1 SNSVYYSLDLRKV
14 LLQEGTVR
22 MMRKK
27 AVKPIVIVWTV
38 IIILFLLFPFFVMI
52 STMLKPGS
60 EVYVSPPY
68 WIPKK
73 VALSNFVE
81 LWTQHPFAKYLKNS
95 IIIAAGTTILTTV
108 LCIPAAYAISR
119 FHFLGQKLLL
129 YMYLVIQMFS
139 PIIVVIA
146 LFKIIARLHLIDT
159 YLGLVLVN
167 TVFTLSFV
175 TWMLS
180 GYFKTIPVDIEEAAL
195 IDGCTRIQTIIR
207 IMIPIAAPGLVT
219 TIIYSFIASW
229 NEFMFALTLV
239 QSVGKTPLTLGLY
252 NFVGR
257 YTTQWELLTASAFLA
272 IIPIIVLF
280 LLIEKQLVA
289 GIVGGAVKG

>member
-1 SNSVYYSLDLRKV
+1 LK
-14 LLQEGTVR
+14 
-22 MMRKK
+22 RKK
-27 AVKPIVIVWTV
+27 IIKPVIILWTV
-38 IIILFLLFPFFVMI
+38 IIVAFLLFPFFVMI
-52 STMLKPGS
+52 STMLKPGT

-73 VALSNFVE
+73 VAWSNFIK
-81 LWTQHPFAKYLKNS
+81 LWTQHPFGKYFLNS
-95 IIIAAGTTILTTV
+95 FIIAAGTTLLTTI
-108 LCIPAAYAISR
+108 LCVPAAYAVSR
-119 FHFLGQKLLL
+119 FRFYGQKLIL
-129 YMYLVIQMFS
+129 YLYLVVQMFS

-146 LFKIIARLHLIDT
+146 LFKIIARMQLLDT
-159 YLGLVLVN
+159 YLGLILVN
-167 TVFTLSFV
+167 TVFTLAFV

-195 IDGCTRIQTIIR
+195 IDGCSRIQTIIK
-207 IMIPIAAPGLVT
+207 IMIPISAPGLVT

-239 QSVGKTPLTLGLY
+239 QSIQKTPLTLGLY

-257 YTTQWELLTASAFLA
+257 YTTQWELLTAAAFLA
-272 IIPIIVLF
+272 VIPIIVLF

>member
-1 SNSVYYSLDLRKV
+1 MKRRRV
-14 LLQEGTVR
+14 
-22 MMRKK
+22 
-27 AVKPIVIVWTV
+27 VKPFIIFWTVVIV
-38 IIILFLLFPFFVMI
+38 LFLLFPFFVMI

-73 VALSNFVE
+73 IALSNFVK
-81 LWTQHPFAKYLKNS
+81 LWTQYPFGTYFKNS
-95 IIIAAGTTILTTV
+95 LIIASGTTLLTTILCV
-108 LCIPAAYAISR
+108 PAAYAVSR
-119 FHFLGQKLLL
+119 FRFKGQKTLL
-129 YMYLVIQMFS
+129 YMYLVVQMFS
-139 PIIVVIA
+139 PIVVVIA
-146 LFKIIARLHLIDT
+146 LFKMIARMHLLDT
-159 YLGLVLVN
+159 YVGLILVN
-167 TVFTLSFV
+167 SVFTLAFV

-180 GYFKTIPVDIEEAAL
+180 GYFKTIPVEIEEAAL
-195 IDGCTRIQTIIR
+195 IDGCSRMQTIIK
-207 IMIPIAAPGLVT
+207 IMLPISAPGLVT

-239 QSVGKTPLTLGLY
+239 QSKEKTPLTLGLY

-280 LLIEKQLVA
+280 LLIEKELVT

>member
-1 SNSVYYSLDLRKV
+1 
-14 LLQEGTVR
+14 
-22 MMRKK
+22 MRKK

>member
-1 SNSVYYSLDLRKV
+1 MK
-14 LLQEGTVR
+14 Q
-22 MMRKK
+22 KK

-73 VALSNFVE
+73 VALSNFVK
-81 LWTQHPFAKYLKNS
+81 LWTQHPFATYFKNS
-95 IIIAAGTTILTTV
+95 LIIAAGTTILTTV
-108 LCIPAAYAISR
+108 LCIPAAYAVSR
-119 FHFLGQKLLL
+119 FHFIGRKLLL

>member
-1 SNSVYYSLDLRKV
+1 
-14 LLQEGTVR
+14 VR
-22 MMRKK
+22 SKRKK
-27 AVKPIVIVWTV
+27 VGNAFIIVWTAV
-38 IIILFLLFPFFVMI
+38 IILFLLFPFFVMV
-52 STMLKPGS
+52 STMLKPHN

-68 WIPKK
+68 WVPKA
-73 VALSNFVE
+73 VAFSNFVKI
-81 LWTQHPFAKYLKNS
+81 WTQHPFARYFVNS
-95 IIIAAGTTILTTV
+95 FVIAAGTTVLTTA
-108 LCIPAAYAISR
+108 LCVPAAYAVSR
-119 FHFLGQKLLL
+119 FRFLGQKLVL
-129 YMYLVIQMFS
+129 YLYLVVQMFS
-139 PIIVVIA
+139 PVVVVIA
-146 LFKIIARLHLIDT
+146 LFKIVSRLHLLNT
-159 YLGLVLVN
+159 YLGLILVN

-175 TWMLS
+175 TWMLA

-195 IDGCTRIQTIIR
+195 IDGCTRLQTIVR

-239 QSVGKTPLTLGLY
+239 QSIQKTPLTLGLY

-257 YTTQWELLTASAFLA
+257 YTTQWEFLTSAAFLA

-280 LLIEKQLVA
+280 LLIEKELVA

>member
-1 SNSVYYSLDLRKV
+1 MK
-14 LLQEGTVR
+14 
-22 MMRKK
+22 RKK

-81 LWTQHPFAKYLKNS
+81 LWTQHPFAIYFKNS
-95 IIIAAGTTILTTV
+95 LIIAAGTTILTTV
-108 LCIPAAYAISR
+108 LCIPAAYAVSR
-119 FHFLGQKLLL
+119 FRFLGQKLLL

-146 LFKIIARLHLIDT
+146 LFKIVARLHLLDT

-239 QSVGKTPLTLGLY
+239 QSIGKTPLTLGLY

-257 YTTQWELLTASAFLA
+257 YTTQWEFLTASAFLA

>member
-1 SNSVYYSLDLRKV
+1 
-14 LLQEGTVR
+14 
-22 MMRKK
+22 MKK
-27 AVKPIVIVWTV
+27 KRVIKPVVIVWTV
-38 IIILFLLFPFFVMI
+38 IVVCFLLFPFFVMI

-68 WIPKK
+68 WLPKK
-73 VALSNFVE
+73 IALSNFIDM
-81 LWTQHPFAKYLKNS
+81 WTQHPFARFFLNS
-95 IIIAAGTTILTTV
+95 FIIAAGTTSLTTI
-108 LCIPAAYAISR
+108 LCVPAAYAVSR
-119 FHFLGQKLLL
+119 FRFFGQKLLL
-129 YMYLVIQMFS
+129 YMYLVVQMFS

-146 LFKIIARLHLIDT
+146 LFKIISRLHLLDT
-159 YLGLVLVN
+159 YLGLILVN

-175 TWMLS
+175 TWMLA
-180 GYFKTIPVDIEEAAL
+180 GYFKSIPVDIEEAAL
-195 IDGCTRIQTIIR
+195 IDGCTRVQTILK

-219 TIIYSFIASW
+219 TTIYSFIASW

-239 QSVGKTPLTLGLY
+239 QSLKKSPLTLGLY

-257 YTTQWELLTASAFLA
+257 YTTQWEFLTAAAFLA

-280 LLIEKQLVA
+280 LIIEKELVA

>member
-1 SNSVYYSLDLRKV
+1 
-14 LLQEGTVR
+14 
-22 MMRKK
+22 MRRTK
-27 AVKPIVIVWTV
+27 AVKPF
-38 IIILFLLFPFFVMI
+38 IIIWTIVLIAFLLFPFFVMI
-52 STMLKPGS
+52 STMLKSGK
-60 EVYVSPPY
+60 EVYASPPY

-73 VALSNFVE
+73 VEWSNFTR
-81 LWTQHPFAKYLKNS
+81 LWTQHPFAQYFRNS
-95 IIIAAGTTILTTV
+95 FIIAAGTTLLTTI
-108 LCIPAAYAISR
+108 LCIPAAYAVSR
-119 FHFLGQKLLL
+119 FRFYGQKLLL
-129 YMYLVIQMFS
+129 YMYLVVQMFS
-139 PIIVVIA
+139 PIIVIIA
-146 LFKIIARLHLIDT
+146 LFKLISRLHLLDT
-159 YLGLVLVN
+159 YLGLILVN

-175 TWMLS
+175 TWMLA

-195 IDGCTRIQTIIR
+195 IDGCSRLQTIVR
-207 IMIPIAAPGLVT
+207 IMLPIAAPGLVT

-257 YTTQWELLTASAFLA
+257 YTTQWEFLTAASFLA
-272 IIPIIVLF
+272 IIPIVGLF

>member
-1 SNSVYYSLDLRKV
+1 VKFKRKEIGNAFII
-14 LLQEGTVR
+14 LWT
-22 MMRKK
+22 
-27 AVKPIVIVWTV
+27 AVIV
-38 IIILFLLFPFFVMI
+38 LFLLFPFFVMI
-52 STMLKPGS
+52 STMLKPHT

-68 WIPKK
+68 WIPKAA
-73 VALSNFVE
+73 ALSNFAKI
-81 LWTQHPFAKYLKNS
+81 WTQHPFARYFVNS
-95 IIIAAGTTILTTV
+95 FVIAAGTTVLTTA
-108 LCIPAAYAISR
+108 LCVPAAYAVSR
-119 FHFLGQKLLL
+119 FRFLGRKFLL
-129 YMYLVIQMFS
+129 YLYLVVQMFS

-146 LFKIIARLHLIDT
+146 LFKIVARLHLLNT
-159 YLGLVLVN
+159 YLGLILVN

-175 TWMLS
+175 TWMLA

-195 IDGCTRIQTIIR
+195 IDGCTRMQTIVR

-239 QSVGKTPLTLGLY
+239 QSIQKTPLTLGLY

-257 YTTQWELLTASAFLA
+257 YTTQWEFLTAAAFLA

-280 LLIEKQLVA
+280 LLIEKELVA

>member
-1 SNSVYYSLDLRKV
+1 MKRRRV
-14 LLQEGTVR
+14 
-22 MMRKK
+22 
-27 AVKPIVIVWTV
+27 VKPFIIFWTVVIV
-38 IIILFLLFPFFVMI
+38 LFLLFPFFVMI

-73 VALSNFVE
+73 VALSNFVR
-81 LWTQHPFAKYLKNS
+81 LWTQYPFGTYFKNS
-95 IIIAAGTTILTTV
+95 LIIAAGTTLLTTI
-108 LCIPAAYAISR
+108 LCVPAAYAVSR
-119 FHFLGQKLLL
+119 FRFKGQKTLL
-129 YMYLVIQMFS
+129 YMYLVVQMFS
-139 PIIVVIA
+139 PIVVVIA
-146 LFKIIARLHLIDT
+146 LFKMIARMHLLDT
-159 YLGLVLVN
+159 YVGLILVN
-167 TVFTLSFV
+167 SVFTLAFV

-180 GYFKTIPVDIEEAAL
+180 GYFKTIPVEIEEAAL
-195 IDGCTRIQTIIR
+195 IDGCSRMQTIIK
-207 IMIPIAAPGLVT
+207 IMLPISAPGLVT

-239 QSVGKTPLTLGLY
+239 QSKEKTPLTLGLY

-280 LLIEKQLVA
+280 LLIEKELVT

>member
-1 SNSVYYSLDLRKV
+1 MKRRRV
-14 LLQEGTVR
+14 
-22 MMRKK
+22 
-27 AVKPIVIVWTV
+27 VKPFIIFWTVVIV
-38 IIILFLLFPFFVMI
+38 LFLLFPFFVMI

-73 VALSNFVE
+73 VALSNFVR
-81 LWTQHPFAKYLKNS
+81 LWTQYPFGTYFKNS
-95 IIIAAGTTILTTV
+95 LIIASGTTLLTTILCV
-108 LCIPAAYAISR
+108 PAAYAVSR
-119 FHFLGQKLLL
+119 FRFKGQKTLL
-129 YMYLVIQMFS
+129 YMYLVVQMFS
-139 PIIVVIA
+139 PIVVVIA
-146 LFKIIARLHLIDT
+146 LFKMIARMHLLDT
-159 YLGLVLVN
+159 YVGLILVN
-167 TVFTLSFV
+167 SVFTLAFV

-180 GYFKTIPVDIEEAAL
+180 GYFKTIPVEIEEAAL
-195 IDGCTRIQTIIR
+195 IDGCSRMQTIIK
-207 IMIPIAAPGLVT
+207 IMLPISAPGLVT

-239 QSVGKTPLTLGLY
+239 QSKEKTPLTLGLY

-280 LLIEKQLVA
+280 LLIEKELVT

>member
-1 SNSVYYSLDLRKV
+1 
-14 LLQEGTVR
+14 

>member
-1 SNSVYYSLDLRKV
+1 MKR
-14 LLQEGTVR
+14 Q
-22 MMRKK
+22 K
-27 AVKPIVIVWTV
+27 AVKPLVIVWTV
-38 IIILFLLFPFFVMI
+38 ILILFLLFPFFVMI
-52 STMLKPGS
+52 STMLKSGK
-60 EVYVSPPY
+60 EVYSSPPY

-73 VALSNFVE
+73 IALSNFIKI
-81 LWTQHPFAKYLKNS
+81 WTQHPFARYFRNS
-95 IIIAAGTTILTTV
+95 FIIAAGTTILTTI
-108 LCIPAAYAISR
+108 LCIPAAYAVSR
-119 FHFLGQKLLL
+119 FRFLGQKLLL
-129 YMYLVIQMFS
+129 YMYLVVQMFS

-146 LFKIIARLHLIDT
+146 LFKIMRSFGLVDT
-159 YLGLVLVN
+159 YIGLILVN

-195 IDGCTRIQTIIR
+195 IDGCSRIQTIIR

-219 TIIYSFIASW
+219 IIIYSFIASW
-229 NEFMFALTLV
+229 NEFMFALVLV
-239 QSVGKTPLTLGLY
+239 QSVAKTPLTLGLF

-257 YTTQWELLTASAFLA
+257 YSTQWEFLTAAAFLA